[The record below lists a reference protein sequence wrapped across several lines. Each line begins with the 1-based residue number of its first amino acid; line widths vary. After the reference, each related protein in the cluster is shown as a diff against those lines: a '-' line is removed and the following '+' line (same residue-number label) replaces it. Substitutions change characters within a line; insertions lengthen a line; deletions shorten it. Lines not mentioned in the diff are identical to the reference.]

1 MEIENQ
7 LEVFREAIRLRVER
21 TSIRVVALE
30 SGLSHG
36 CVSNLLV
43 GGGRPR
49 GKTLR
54 LLREWYEARAAR
66 GEFPLTARRALYLAD
81 QLLFTIPS
89 AERSAAEVE
98 LVTAIAELYRRRAL
112 PLPQWL
118 LEMDAPAHP
127 AS

>member
-1 MEIENQ
+1 MEIDAQ
-7 LEVFREAIRLRVER
+7 VEVFREAVRLRVER

-36 CVSNLLV
+36 CIANLLA
-43 GGGRPR
+43 GSGHPR

-54 LLREWYEARAAR
+54 LLREWYEARSAR

-81 QLLFTIPS
+81 QLLFTIPAGERPT
-89 AERSAAEVE
+89 AEHE
-98 LVTAIAELYRRRAL
+98 LVAAVAEIYHRRAL

-118 LEMDAPAHP
+118 LAMERQPRP
-127 AS
+127 TP